1 VVTRAFIVSRGVIR
15 ALLVLLLAN
24 SVAGEEASRP
34 VSGQAIVAPASPK
47 PSNEALR
54 QQLEAELAEQQ
65 KRLRLLAV
73 LETMAIAGC
82 IAGIAAG
89 KFGIWIRACGAA
101 VPLGAVMIHQYL
113 EMREITQQLHHLGV

>member
-1 VVTRAFIVSRGVIR
+1 MVTRAVIR

-24 SVAGEEASRP
+24 SVAGAEASRP
-34 VSGQAIVAPASPK
+34 ASGQAIVEPASPK

-54 QQLEAELAEQQ
+54 QQLEADLAEQQ

-82 IAGIAAG
+82 IGGIAAR
-89 KFGIWIRACGAA
+89 ISSLWVRACGAA
-101 VPLGAVMIHQYL
+101 VPLGAVGIHLYL
-113 EMREITQQLHHLGV
+113 EMREITRQLHELGA